1 MACRGFFE
9 GVLKLL
15 NLVVMAVG
23 LAMAGYGAYLLVLW
37 LQVLPP
43 SPSAPPSVAPSGD
56 LVRLGRPMLLLINVS
71 LSDGTTEKLSGAWFI
86 FAFIGVGV
94 ILFVTSIFG
103 CAGASTKSGC
113 CLSTYSFLII
123 LFILVELAAG
133 CFIFFDHSWKDVTRP
148 HLLFVD
154 HDYFSRNLV

>member
-1 MACRGFFE
+1 MKLVISLPLPSEEETPPLNLAIHPAMACRGFFE

-56 LVRLGRPMLLLINVS
+56 LVRLGRPMLLLIDVS
-71 LSDGTTEKLSGAWFI
+71 LSDGTTEKLSGAWY
-86 FAFIGVGV
+86 VV
-94 ILFVTSIFG
+94 S
-103 CAGASTKSGC
+103 
-113 CLSTYSFLII
+113 
-123 LFILVELAAG
+123 
-133 CFIFFDHSWKDVTRP
+133 
-148 HLLFVD
+148 
-154 HDYFSRNLV
+154 